1 MSLSNAFSA
10 GIFLSAAII
19 HIIPES
25 MEQFDEATK
34 DKEGKLKEGIINFP
48 YIPTTVCMSFLLV
61 LLIDRVIFN
70 SHSSEHNHDH
80 SAEHHGHDHDHVHHV
95 EVFYYKFIK
104 KSNKDS
110 ASETEFSN
118 R

>member
-25 MEQFDEATK
+25 MEDFDKATQGA
-34 DKEGKLKEGIINFP
+34 DGKLKDGIIKFP
-48 YIPTTVCMSFLLV
+48 YIPTTVCMSFLFV

-70 SHSSEHNHDH
+70 SHSDDHNHDH
-80 SAEHHGHDHDHVHHV
+80 AVEHVGEAHDHEHHQE
-95 EVFYYKFIK
+95 EVIFYN
-104 KSNKDS
+104 S
-110 ASETEFSN
+110 
-118 R
+118 